1 MIDPNNSPQSRK
13 DDERGA
19 SQVISETPE
28 AQQARH
34 QLQEP
39 SEHNQVNTCTG
50 QTSGNAYT
58 KNFTDIQIMKKYQ
71 HGSFFS
77 MY

>member
-1 MIDPNNSPQSRK
+1 MVDPNNSPQSRK

-34 QLQEP
+34 QLQEA

-50 QTSGNAYT
+50 QTR
-58 KNFTDIQIMKKYQ
+58 
-71 HGSFFS
+71 
-77 MY
+77 